1 MQTATLRRRIG
12 WAPLVLVTA
21 LGAIALA
28 YLLEARGVSRDP
40 QNLLLLQPTAWLVL
54 GLWAVLALGFLR
66 MPVVAGDE
74 AGETPRDVLRIL
86 AMVAAFGLFILGLEG
101 VGYDLS
107 IWGFTLVALVIG
119 GERKP
124 LPLLLFPP
132 LFMLGVI
139 YGFRLLVPYPFP
151 TSLL

>member
-1 MQTATLRRRIG
+1 MQTAILRRRIA
-12 WAPLVLVTA
+12 WAPLALVTA
-21 LGAIALA
+21 LAGIALA
-28 YLLEARGVSRDP
+28 YLLEARGVSHDP

-54 GLWAVLALGFLR
+54 GLWVFLAFGFLR
-66 MPVVAGDE
+66 MPVTEGEVR
-74 AGETPRDVLRIL
+74 ETPAEVLRIL
-86 AMVAAFGLFILGLEG
+86 AMVGAFGLFILGLEA

-132 LFMLGVI
+132 LFMLGVVH
-139 YGFRLLVPYPFP
+139 GFRLLVPYPFP

>member
-1 MQTATLRRRIG
+1 MQTATSRRHVA
-12 WAPLVLVTA
+12 WAPFALVTA
-21 LGAIALA
+21 LAGVALA

-54 GLWAVLALGFLR
+54 GLWALLAVGFLR
-66 MPVVAGDE
+66 MPVAAEGE
-74 AGETPRDVLRIL
+74 ARETPRDVLRIL
-86 AMVAAFGLFILGLEG
+86 SMVAAFGLFILGLET

-107 IWGFTLVALVIG
+107 IWGFTLVGLVIG
-119 GERKP
+119 GERKL

-139 YGFRLLVPYPFP
+139 HGFRLLVPYPFP